1 MRVDRSPAVLFVLA
15 SVAALVGA
23 CAGGGTDPRPTA
35 QPPAGP
41 AAGSP
46 LPESPLPASPSTTPS
61 PSLPADTGRSDAWLA
76 VGIRGEPGTRVI
88 LASSGEEALKLPG
101 GTPRGGWRRV
111 VTATP
116 DGASTIVADVIVQ
129 PGLGGPELRLAGAWS
144 LPTIGADRLPAG
156 VSADGSTIVLV
167 DAGPETTPRVSR
179 FAVVEHYSMGAPS
192 TAGDAPLRLVRIIE
206 LKGAWEYDALSPDGR
221 ILYVVQHLDAE
232 PDGRYQVRAIDLPA
246 GTMRD
251 TIIADK
257 RNLEEAMAGWPI
269 TQLRRDD
276 GLVLTLYRGREHPFV
291 HALNTREAW
300 AVCIDLPGD
309 GQDDAVAALDWGLA
323 AAPDGGSAFAVN
335 ASLGLA
341 VEIDLAELIVRR
353 TAALET
359 AARVGPPAIVLAK
372 FGHVPVGPIGRR
384 VVLSPDGT
392 TIFAAGRDGLAV
404 IGRDDLALVR
414 RDLRGLVPES
424 IGLRPDGSTLYAL
437 VREGGRIVA
446 LDAATGRQT
455 GTVPGAGYDRL
466 LAIAPW

>member
-1 MRVDRSPAVLFVLA
+1 V
-15 SVAALVGA
+15 
-23 CAGGGTDPRPTA
+23 
-35 QPPAGP
+35 
-41 AAGSP
+41 
-46 LPESPLPASPSTTPS
+46 PASSAAAAS
-61 PSLPADTGRSDAWLA
+61 PSLPADIGRSDAWLA
-76 VGIRGEPGTRVI
+76 VGVRGEPGTRVI
-88 LASSGEEALKLPG
+88 RASNGEQALALPG

-116 DGASTIVADVIVQ
+116 DGASTIIADVIVQ

-167 DAGPETTPRVSR
+167 DAGPEATPRVSR
-179 FAVVEHYSMGAPS
+179 FAVVEHHFMDAPS

-206 LKGAWEYDALSPDGR
+206 LKGPWEYDALSPDGR
-221 ILYVVQHLDAE
+221 ILYVVEHLDAE
-232 PDGRYQVRAIDLPA
+232 PDGRYHVRAIDLPA

-257 RNLEEAMAGWPI
+257 RNLEAAMAGWPI

-300 AVCIDLPGD
+300 AVCIDLPAD

-341 VEIDLAELIVRR
+341 VEIDLAELDVRR
-353 TAALET
+353 TAALVT
-359 AARVGPPAIVLAK
+359 TGRAGPPAFVLAK

-384 VVLSPDGT
+384 VVVSPDGA

-404 IGRDDLALVR
+404 IGRDDLTLVR

-424 IGLRPDGSTLYAL
+424 IGLSPDGSTLYAL
-437 VREGGRIVA
+437 LREGGRIVA

-455 GTVPGAGYDRL
+455 GTVPGADYDRL
-466 LAIAPW
+466 LAVAPW